1 MTDAMI
7 HANLG
12 AYLDALKA
20 ALRGSDKALIQ
31 DALWDAEDHLRS
43 ELARRRGQDPKFD
56 TGTALK
62 EILDAYGT
70 PGEVAAAYRDRDVL
84 VAAALAPIAHPAPSQ
99 EDAREPA
106 SRPHPSF
113 FGVFKELRAYTS
125 LFYLLLSMATGIFFF
140 TWAVV
145 GVSLSLGLLVL
156 IIGIPVLI
164 AFLGS
169 VRLLALAEGRLVEAL
184 LGTRMPRRQ
193 PPTEEEKGWK
203 AHLKRLFKDG
213 RTWSSLVYLLLM
225 LPLGIFFFSLMVTM
239 LALSLGLLATPVVH
253 FVFHEV
259 TYDGW
264 TWGGNHQALVAVI
277 AGLLGFVAVPVTLH
291 VALLLGR
298 MQGFLARHFLV
309 RI

>member
-1 MTDAMI
+1 MI

-12 AYLDALKA
+12 VYLDALKA
-20 ALRGSDKALIQ
+20 ALKGSDKALIQ

-43 ELARRRGQDPKFD
+43 ELARRRAQDPKLD
-56 TGTALK
+56 IGAALT
-62 EILDAYGT
+62 EILAAYGE
-70 PGEVAAAYRDRDVL
+70 PAEVAAAYRDRDRL
-84 VAAALAPIAHPAPSQ
+84 VAAALAPVAPSAPSP
-99 EDAREPA
+99 EDARESA

-113 FGVFKELRAYTS
+113 FGVFKDLRAYTS
-125 LFYLLLSMATGIFFF
+125 LFYLLLSLATGIFFF

-145 GVSLSLGLLVL
+145 GLSLSMGLMVL

-184 LGTRMPRRQ
+184 LGVRMPRRQ
-193 PPTEEEKGWK
+193 PPIEEEKGWK
-203 AHLKRLFKDG
+203 SSLKRLFCDG
-213 RTWSSLVYLLLM
+213 RTWSSLLYLLLM
-225 LPLGIFFFSLMVTM
+225 LPLGVFFFSLMVTM
-239 LALSLGLLATPVVH
+239 LSTSLALLATPVVH

-264 TWGGNHQALVAVI
+264 TWGGNHPALVAIV
-277 AGLLGFVAVPVTLH
+277 AGLLGLIAVPITLH
-291 VALLLGR
+291 ASLLLGR

-309 RI
+309 RV